1 MVPKSY
7 EQNKSLLGRWVGKQR
22 SDHKNNE
29 LTIDRKRILDE
40 LVFASKADRAHN
52 FNPYDKLWHQQCE
65 KLLQYKQKNGHCMVP
80 RSYEQDKPLANWVY
94 TQRKY
99 HGNHKLGID
108 RKRILNEIGFTWKVE
123 VAYNFKPDDKP
134 WHQHYEKLLDLK
146 RINGNCKK
154 VPNKDQQDK
163 SLAQWVRYQ
172 RYCQNNNK
180 MRRDRKELLDNLGFA
195 WKTDSLATTR
205 SYSSTDVRGLAI

>member
-1 MVPKSY
+1 
-7 EQNKSLLGRWVGKQR
+7 
-22 SDHKNNE
+22 
-29 LTIDRKRILDE
+29 
-40 LVFASKADRAHN
+40 
-52 FNPYDKLWHQQCE
+52 
-65 KLLQYKQKNGHCMVP
+65 MVP
-80 RSYEQDKPLANWVY
+80 RSYEQDKPLGNWVY

-99 HGNHKLGID
+99 NGNHKLGID

-180 MRRDRKELLDNLGFA
+180 MRRDRKELLDALDFVWKEKKNKMRRDRKELLDNLCFA
-195 WKTDSLATTR
+195 WKADSLATTR
-205 SYSSTDVRGLAI
+205 SYSTTDVRGLAV